1 MNILIPMAGLG
12 SRFKT
17 VGYHAPKPLIKVF
30 NETMIEAAI
39 KSLCL
44 EGNFI
49 FAIREFEDSEKTK
62 ELEGIL
68 RKIDPFCKIL
78 KVEKLTDGPAETC
91 LLAKDFINNEEPLVI
106 ANCDQIMTWNE
117 KEFSSFISG
126 DMDGCVVT
134 YTTEDPKHSFI
145 ELDDK
150 GYGVQLREKVPISNI
165 GLTGIHYW
173 RRGKDF
179 VESAESNI
187 QENLR
192 ENGEF
197 YVAPTYNYLIKK
209 GMKISAY
216 HIPEDHFNPVGTPKD
231 LDRYL
236 EKYQ

>member
-1 MNILIPMAGLG
+1 MAGLG
-12 SRFKT
+12 SRFKNL
-17 VGYHAPKPLIKVF
+17 GYNTPKPLIKVF
-30 NETMIEAAI
+30 DETMIESAI

-44 EGNFI
+44 EGKFI
-49 FAIREFEDSEKTK
+49 FAIREFENPDQTK
-62 ELEGIL
+62 ALEETL
-68 RKIDPFCKIL
+68 RKIDPTCKIL

-91 LLAKDFINNEEPLVI
+91 LLAKDLINNEEPLVI

-117 KEFSSFISG
+117 KGFSNFIKK

-145 ELDDK
+145 KLDDQ
-150 GYGVQLREKVPISNI
+150 GWGIQLREKVPISDV
-165 GLTGIHYW
+165 GLTGIHFW

-179 VESAESNI
+179 VESAEYNI
-187 QENLR
+187 RENLR

-197 YVAPTYNYLIKK
+197 YVAPTYNYLIEM
-209 GMKISAY
+209 GMKISSY

-236 EKYQ
+236 EKYK